1 MTAPAPKA
9 TVDWANL
16 GLALDLSVNGHI
28 ETRYHLSTG
37 QWTPPSFVASPDISV
52 NGLCPGLNYGQQ
64 CYEGMKAFRHAAEN
78 KITVFRPRF
87 HAARLARSAASV
99 CLPEVPEALFLECVR
114 AAVAGNAEYVPPA
127 DTEAYLYIRPVLFGA
142 SAKLALAPPEEVIFA
157 VYVQP
162 TRPYHGS
169 AAIDGVVLEDFD
181 RAAPRG
187 MGAYKVGGNY
197 APVWR
202 HAARAREMGYG
213 ITLHLDSAT
222 RTFVEEF
229 STSGFLG
236 HKRQPQTATDEDGG
250 KEKDTLVVPKTD
262 NAIASATSDTMARV
276 AALQGWDVEHRDVP
290 FASLGALDEVV
301 AVGTAA
307 AAVPV
312 KSLVRLS
319 TNEKFGF
326 PGSDGKGAKLLG
338 LSGLVAG
345 IQRGHAADTEGWNWE
360 VTGFS

>member
-1 MTAPAPKA
+1 MSAPAPKA

-37 QWTPPSFVASPDISV
+37 QWTTPSFVENPNISV

-64 CYEGMKAFRHAAEN
+64 CYEGMKAFRNTAN

-99 CLPEVPEALFLECVR
+99 CLPEPPEPLFLECVR

-127 DTEAYLYIRPVLFGA
+127 DAEAYLYIRPVLFGA
-142 SAKLALAPPEEVIFA
+142 SAKLALAPPEEVVLA

-187 MGAYKVGGNY
+187 MGAYK
-197 APVWR
+197 
-202 HAARAREMGYG
+202 MGYG

-222 RTFVEEF
+222 RTLVEEF

-236 HKRQPQTATDEDGG
+236 HKKKTAEAD
-250 KEKDTLVVPKTD
+250 EKDTLVVPKTD
-262 NAIASATSDTMARV
+262 NAIASATSDTMVRV
-276 AALQGWDVEHRDVP
+276 AEMQGWTVEHRDVA
-290 FASLGALDEVV
+290 FSSIGELDEVV

-326 PGSDGKGAKLLG
+326 PGSGKKEGKLLA
-338 LSGLVAG
+338 LSSLVAR
-345 IQRGHAADTEGWNWE
+345 IQRGQAEDVEGWNWE
-360 VTGFS
+360 VTDFP

>member
-1 MTAPAPKA
+1 MSAPAPKA
-9 TVDWANL
+9 SVDWANL
-16 GLALDLSVNGHI
+16 GLALDLGVNGHI

-37 QWTPPSFVASPDISV
+37 QWTTPSFVESPNISV

-64 CYEGMKAFRHAAEN
+64 CYEGMKAFRNTAN

-99 CLPEVPEALFLECVR
+99 CLPEPPEELFLECVR

-127 DTEAYLYIRPVLFGA
+127 DTEAYLYIRPVMFGA
-142 SAKLALAPPEEVIFA
+142 SAKLALAPPEEVVLA

-236 HKRQPQTATDEDGG
+236 HKKKKTDG
-250 KEKDTLVVPKTD
+250 EKDTLVVPKTD
-262 NAIASATSDTMARV
+262 NAIASATSDTMVRV
-276 AALQGWDVEHRDVP
+276 AEMQGWTVEHRDVP
-290 FASLGALDEVV
+290 FSSIGELDEVV

-319 TNEKFGF
+319 MNQKFGF
-326 PGSDGKGAKLLG
+326 PGSDKKEAKLLE
-338 LSGLVAG
+338 LSRLVAS
-345 IQRGHAADTEGWNWE
+345 IQRGHTDDVQGWNWE
-360 VTGFS
+360 VTGF

>member
-1 MTAPAPKA
+1 MTAPAPKES
-9 TVDWANL
+9 VDWANL

-28 ETRYHLSTG
+28 EIRHHLSTG
-37 QWTPPSFVASPDISV
+37 KWTEPTFVASPNISV

-64 CYEGMKAFRHAAEN
+64 CYEGMKAFRNAAN

-99 CLPEVPEALFLECVR
+99 CLPEVPEELFLECVR

-127 DTEAYLYIRPVLFGA
+127 DTEAYLYIRPVMLGS
-142 SAKLALAPPEEVIFA
+142 SAKLALAPPEEVILA

-169 AAIDGVVLEDFD
+169 DAIDGVVLEDFD

-202 HAARAREMGYG
+202 HAAKAREMGYG

-222 RTFVEEF
+222 RTCVEEF

-236 HKRQPQTATDEDGG
+236 HKKETPGDG
-250 KEKDTLVVPKTD
+250 KHTLVVPKTD
-262 NAIASATSDTMARV
+262 NAIASATSDTMTRV
-276 AALQGWDVEHRDVP
+276 AALQGWTVEHRDVP
-290 FASLGALDEVV
+290 FSSIGELDEVV

-319 TNEKFGF
+319 TNEKFAF
-326 PGSDGKGAKLLG
+326 PGSDKAEAKLLE
-338 LSGLVAG
+338 LSRLVAG
-345 IQRGHAADTEGWNWE
+345 IQRGHAEDTEGWNWE

>member
-1 MTAPAPKA
+1 M
-9 TVDWANL
+9 
-16 GLALDLSVNGHI
+16 ALDLSVNGHI

-37 QWTPPSFVASPDISV
+37 QWTTPSFVESPNISV

-64 CYEGMKAFRHAAEN
+64 CYEGMKAFRDNAN
-78 KITVFRPRF
+78 RITVFRPRF

-99 CLPEVPEALFLECVR
+99 CLPEPPEELFLECVR
-114 AAVAGNAEYVPPA
+114 AAVARNAEYVPPA
-127 DTEAYLYIRPVLFGA
+127 DTEAYLYIRPVMFGA
-142 SAKLALAPPEEVIFA
+142 SAKLALAPPEEVILA

-181 RAAPRG
+181 RAAPHG

-202 HAARAREMGYG
+202 HAAKAREMGYG

-222 RTFVEEF
+222 RTLIEEF

-236 HKRQPQTATDEDGG
+236 HKKYATSEENGV
-250 KEKDTLVVPKTD
+250 DTLVVPRTD
-262 NAIASATSDTMARV
+262 NAIASATSDTMVRV
-276 AALQGWDVEHRDVP
+276 ARQQGWAIEHRDVA
-290 FASLGALDEVV
+290 FSSIGELDEVV

-319 TNEKFGF
+319 TNEKFNF
-326 PGSDGKGAKLLG
+326 LGSDKKEAKLLG
-338 LSGLVAG
+338 LSRLMAD
-345 IQRGHAADTEGWNWE
+345 IQRGHAEDVEGWNWE
-360 VTGFS
+360 VTGFV

>member
-1 MTAPAPKA
+1 MTAPAPNPS
-9 TVDWANL
+9 VDWANL

-28 ETRYHLSTG
+28 ETKYHLSTG
-37 QWTPPSFVASPDISV
+37 QWTPPSFVASPNISV

-64 CYEGMKAFRHAAEN
+64 CYEGMKAFRTAAN

-87 HAARLARSAASV
+87 HAARMARSAASV

-127 DTEAYLYIRPVLFGA
+127 DTEAYLYIRPVMFGS
-142 SAKLALAPPEEVIFA
+142 SAKLALAPPEEVVLA

-202 HAARAREMGYG
+202 HAAKAREMGYG

-222 RTFVEEF
+222 RTLVEEF

-236 HKRQPQTATDEDGG
+236 HKKQTDADA
-250 KEKDTLVVPKTD
+250 KDTLVVPRTD
-262 NAIASATSDTMARV
+262 NAIASATSDTMVRV
-276 AALQGWDVEHRDVP
+276 AKLQGWVVEHRDVA
-290 FASLGALDEVV
+290 FSSIGELDEVV

-312 KSLVRLS
+312 KTLVRLS
-319 TNEKFGF
+319 TNEKFNF
-326 PGSDGKGAKLLG
+326 SGSDRKEAKLLG
-338 LSGLVAG
+338 LSELVAS
-345 IQRGHAADTEGWNWE
+345 IQRGHAEDAEGWNWE
-360 VTGFS
+360 ITGFP